1 MDNTFFPRRLA
12 EERKARG
19 YTQKQVADAL
29 GISDRTYSKWETGE
43 NEMDVSALCRLAE
56 FYETSPAIFFPS
68 NGLRT
73 EGVREALGALEPGEA
88 AQRWFHFHYEALMGM
103 KDSVMAEMREDS
115 TFYLRREPWA
125 EVPEDPSEQRG
136 QAPNSLTTFAF
147 PNLAAIFAAGED
159 MNMSLLLEPAE
170 QGFSW
175 LVSQQAELGA
185 IFRVLGMPGA
195 LPCLHFLL
203 RQPNTDLFSV
213 PYLAGKAGASEEE
226 IDAFLEAALPLGLCV
241 GQKVRRNGREERLF
255 RTFAPLPLLG
265 LFAAAKLLLRRDGA
279 NLRRYGHQIGSVT
292 PPIYEKGENA

>member
-56 FYETSPAIFFPS
+56 FYEASPAVFFPS
-68 NGLRT
+68 EGLKP
-73 EGVREALGALEPGEA
+73 EGVREALGALEPSEA

-125 EVPEDPSEQRG
+125 VIPDNPSEQRG

-147 PNLAAIFAAGED
+147 PNLSAIFAAGED
-159 MNMSLLLEPAE
+159 MNLSLLLEPAE
-170 QGFSW
+170 QGYSW
-175 LVSQQAELGA
+175 LVREQAELGA

-213 PYLAGKAGASEEE
+213 PYLAGKAGASQEE
-226 IDAFLEAALPLGLCV
+226 IAAFLEAALPLGLCV
-241 GQKVRRNGREERLF
+241 GQKVRRNGQEEKLYRAF
-255 RTFAPLPLLG
+255 SPLPLLG
-265 LFAAAKLLLRRDGA
+265 LFAAAKLLLRRDEA
-279 NLRRYGHQIGSVT
+279 NLRRYGHQIGSIT

>member
-1 MDNTFFPRRLA
+1 MDNTSFPRRLA

-43 NEMDVSALCRLAE
+43 NEMDVSSLCRLAE
-56 FYETSPAIFFPS
+56 FYEASPAVFFPS
-68 NGLRT
+68 EGLKP
-73 EGVREALGALEPGEA
+73 EGVREALGALEPREA

-125 EVPEDPSEQRG
+125 VIPDNPSEQRG

-147 PNLAAIFAAGED
+147 PNLSAIFAAGED
-159 MNMSLLLEPAE
+159 MNLSLLLEPAE

-175 LVSQQAELGA
+175 LVSEQAELGA

-213 PYLAGKAGASEEE
+213 PFLAGKAGASQEE
-226 IDAFLEAALPLGLCV
+226 IAAFLEAALPLGLCV
-241 GQKVRRNGREERLF
+241 GQKVRRNGQEEKLYRAF
-255 RTFAPLPLLG
+255 SPLPLLG
-265 LFAAAKLLLRRDGA
+265 LFAAAKLLLRRDEA
-279 NLRRYGHQIGSVT
+279 NLRRYSHQIGSFT
-292 PPIYEKGENA
+292 PPIYEEGENA

>member
-56 FYETSPAIFFPS
+56 FYEASPAVFFPS
-68 NGLRT
+68 EGLKP
-73 EGVREALGALEPGEA
+73 EGVREALGALEPSEA

-125 EVPEDPSEQRG
+125 VIPDNPSEQRG

-147 PNLAAIFAAGED
+147 PNLSAIFAAGED
-159 MNMSLLLEPAE
+159 MNLSLLLEPAE

-175 LVSQQAELGA
+175 LVSEQAELGA

-213 PYLAGKAGASEEE
+213 PYLAGKAGASQEE
-226 IDAFLEAALPLGLCV
+226 IAAFLEAALPLGLCV
-241 GQKVRRNGREERLF
+241 GQKVRRNGQEEKLYRAF
-255 RTFAPLPLLG
+255 SPLPLLG
-265 LFAAAKLLLRRDGA
+265 LFAAAKLLLRRDEA
-279 NLRRYGHQIGSVT
+279 NLRRYGHQIGSIT

>member
-1 MDNTFFPRRLA
+1 MDNSFFPRRLA

-19 YTQKQVADAL
+19 YTQKQVAEAL

-43 NEMDVSALCRLAE
+43 NEMDVSSLCRLAE
-56 FYETSPAIFFPS
+56 FYEASPAVFFPS
-68 NGLRT
+68 EGLKPA
-73 EGVREALGALEPGEA
+73 GVREALGALEPGEA

-170 QGFSW
+170 QGYSW
-175 LVSQQAELGA
+175 LVSEQAELGA

-213 PYLAGKAGASEEE
+213 PYLAGKAGASQEE
-226 IDAFLEAALPLGLCV
+226 IAAFLEAALPLGLCV
-241 GQKVRRNGREERLF
+241 GQKVRRNGQEEKLYRAF
-255 RTFAPLPLLG
+255 SPLPLLG
-265 LFAAAKLLLRRDGA
+265 LFAAAKLLLRRDEA
-279 NLRRYGHQIGSVT
+279 NLRRYSHQIGSFT

>member
-1 MDNTFFPRRLA
+1 MDDYSFPRRLT

-19 YTQKQVADAL
+19 YTQKQIAEAL

-43 NEMDVSALCRLAE
+43 NEMDISALCRLAE
-56 FYETSPAIFFPS
+56 FYGLSPAVFFPS
-68 NGLRT
+68 DHLKP

-125 EVPEDPSEQRG
+125 EVPDNPSEQRD

-147 PNLAAIFAAGED
+147 PNLSAIFAAGED
-159 MNMSLLLEPAE
+159 MNLSLLLEPAE
-170 QGFSW
+170 QGYSW
-175 LVSQQAELGA
+175 LVREQAELGA

-213 PYLAGKAGASEEE
+213 PYLAGKAGASQEE
-226 IDAFLEAALPLGLCV
+226 IAAFLEAALPLGLCV
-241 GQKVRRNGREERLF
+241 GQKVRRNGQEEKLYRAF
-255 RTFAPLPLLG
+255 GPLPLLG
-265 LFAAAKLLLRRDGA
+265 LFAAAKLLLRRDEA
-279 NLRRYGHQIGSVT
+279 NLRRYGRQIGSFT

>member
-1 MDNTFFPRRLA
+1 MDNTSFPRRLA

-43 NEMDVSALCRLAE
+43 NEMDVSSLCRLAE
-56 FYETSPAIFFPS
+56 FYEASPAVFFPS
-68 NGLRT
+68 EGLKP
-73 EGVREALGALEPGEA
+73 EGVREALGALEPSEA

-125 EVPEDPSEQRG
+125 VIPDNPSEQRG

-147 PNLAAIFAAGED
+147 PNLSAIFAAGED
-159 MNMSLLLEPAE
+159 MNLSLLLEPAE
-170 QGFSW
+170 QGYSW
-175 LVSQQAELGA
+175 LVSEQAELGA

-195 LPCLHFLL
+195 LPCLHYLL

-213 PYLAGKAGASEEE
+213 PYLAGKAGASQEE
-226 IDAFLEAALPLGLCV
+226 IAAFLEAALPLGLCV
-241 GQKVRRNGREERLF
+241 GQKVRRNGQEEKLYRAF
-255 RTFAPLPLLG
+255 SPLPLLG
-265 LFAAAKLLLRRDGA
+265 LFAAAKLLLRRDEA
-279 NLRRYGHQIGSVT
+279 NLRRYGHQIGSIT

>member
-56 FYETSPAIFFPS
+56 FYEASPAVFFPS
-68 NGLRT
+68 ERLKP
-73 EGVREALGALEPGEA
+73 EGVREALGALEPREA

-125 EVPEDPSEQRG
+125 VIPDNPSEQRD

-147 PNLAAIFAAGED
+147 PNLSAIFAAGED
-159 MNMSLLLEPAE
+159 MNLSLLLEPAE

-175 LVSQQAELGA
+175 LVSEQAELGA

-213 PYLAGKAGASEEE
+213 PYLAGKAGASQEE
-226 IDAFLEAALPLGLCV
+226 IAAFLEAALPLGLCV
-241 GQKVRRNGREERLF
+241 GQKVRRNGQEEKLYRAF
-255 RTFAPLPLLG
+255 SPLPLLG
-265 LFAAAKLLLRRDGA
+265 LFAAAKLLLRRDEA
-279 NLRRYGHQIGSVT
+279 NLRRYGHQIGSIT